1 MRMSLHYYGQ
11 QLIGHGHGG
20 LGVTAELLSC
30 STRFPPHSSPSV
42 PPCSFLY
49 LSLSLTASLPPS
61 AAPVVYVG
69 LGPPDVNVDVV
80 YRMRA
85 VGRAAGRRRRDV
97 VIVCV
102 DLPWWLSE
110 HARVVKCECS

>member
-42 PPCSFLY
+42 RPPSLVP
-49 LSLSLTASLPPS
+49 LSLSLSLSLRPFLRLLRLLCTSVSAPPTLTS
-61 AAPVVYVG
+61 T
-69 LGPPDVNVDVV
+69 LSIECERWD
-80 YRMRA
+80 
-85 VGRAAGRRRRDV
+85 GRRGGAV
-97 VIVCV
+97 
-102 DLPWWLSE
+102 
-110 HARVVKCECS
+110 AT

>member
-42 PPCSFLY
+42 RPPSLVP
-49 LSLSLTASLPPS
+49 LSLSLSHCVPSSVCCACCVRRSRPP
-61 AAPVVYVG
+61 
-69 LGPPDVNVDVV
+69 
-80 YRMRA
+80 
-85 VGRAAGRRRRDV
+85 RR
-97 VIVCV
+97 
-102 DLPWWLSE
+102 
-110 HARVVKCECS
+110 